1 MYKYL
6 GLFVIVF
13 LVSCKS
19 KAVLIEGEANSKLS
33 SVKIIDNHYNN
44 KKDFST
50 LYIKSNA
57 HYEDD
62 KQSQNVTAEIKIKK
76 DEMILVSIRFLGIT
90 MAKALITPTEV
101 KYYEKLGSKYFEG
114 NFSAL
119 SQWLGTD
126 LDYQKVQ
133 NMLIGEA
140 IDDLKNDKF
149 TTSIVD
155 KLYKLESKS
164 DTNIIKAYF
173 FEADKFQLKKEQLT
187 QINEERMMQIEYPN
201 FMEYNQLFFPSGIV
215 INAYQ
220 NSKKTNID
228 IEYKTITLNEELTFP
243 YSVPDGYDKISIN

>member
-1 MYKYL
+1 MYKFL
-6 GLFVIVF
+6 GLFLIVF

-19 KAVLIEGEANSKLS
+19 KAVLLEGEAKSKLS
-33 SVKIIDNHYNN
+33 PEKIIANHYNN
-44 KKDFST
+44 KKEFLT
-50 LYIKSNA
+50 LYIKSSA

-114 NFSAL
+114 NFSSL

-140 IDDLKNDKF
+140 LDDLKKDKF
-149 TTSIVD
+149 TASIVD
-155 KLYKLESKS
+155 KLYKLENKS
-164 DTNIIKAYF
+164 DINITKTYF
-173 FEADKFQLKKEQLT
+173 FEADQFQLKKEELL
-187 QINEERMMQIEYPN
+187 QIDEQRMMQIEYPSFIN
-201 FMEYNQLFFPSGIV
+201 YNQLFFPSGIV

-220 NSKKTNID
+220 KSKKTNID

-243 YSVPDGYDKISIN
+243 YSVPEGYDKISIN

>member
-6 GLFVIVF
+6 GLFLIVF

-19 KAVLIEGEANSKLS
+19 KALLLEGEANSKLS
-33 SVKIIDNHYNN
+33 SDKIITNHYNN
-44 KKDFST
+44 KKEFST
-50 LYIKSNA
+50 LYIKSSA

-140 IDDLKNDKF
+140 LDDLKKDKF
-149 TTSIVD
+149 TASIVD
-155 KLYKLESKS
+155 KLYKLENKS
-164 DTNIIKAYF
+164 DSNITKAYF
-173 FEADKFQLKKEQLT
+173 FEADKFQLKKEVLT
-187 QINEERMMQIEYPN
+187 QIDKERMMQIEYPGFIEN
-201 FMEYNQLFFPSGIV
+201 NMVFLPSGIV
-215 INAYQ
+215 INAFQ
-220 NSKKTNID
+220 KSKKTNID

-243 YSVPDGYDKISIN
+243 YSVPEGYDKISIN

>member
-6 GLFVIVF
+6 GFFLIVF

-19 KAVLIEGEANSKLS
+19 KAVLLEGEASSKLS
-33 SVKIIDNHYNN
+33 SDKIITNHYNN
-44 KKDFST
+44 KKEFST
-50 LYIKSNA
+50 IYIKSSA

-126 LDYQKVQ
+126 LDYQKIQ

-140 IDDLKNDKF
+140 LDDLKKDKF
-149 TTSIVD
+149 TASIVD
-155 KLYKLESKS
+155 KLYKLENKS
-164 DTNIIKAYF
+164 DSSITKKYF
-173 FEADKFQLKKEQLT
+173 FEADKFQLKKEEFIQSDK
-187 QINEERMMQIEYPN
+187 ERMLQLEYPS
-201 FMEYNQLFFPSGIV
+201 FVEYNQFFLPSEIL

-220 NSKKTNID
+220 KSKKTHIN

-243 YSVPDGYDKISIN
+243 YSVPEGYDKISIN

>member
-6 GLFVIVF
+6 GFFLIVF

-19 KAVLIEGEANSKLS
+19 KAVLLEGEASSKLS
-33 SVKIIDNHYNN
+33 SDKIITNHYNN
-44 KKDFST
+44 KKEFST
-50 LYIKSNA
+50 IYIKSSA

-126 LDYQKVQ
+126 LDYQKIQ

-140 IDDLKNDKF
+140 LDDLKKDKF
-149 TTSIVD
+149 TASIVD
-155 KLYKLESKS
+155 KLYKLENKS
-164 DTNIIKAYF
+164 DSSITKKYF
-173 FEADKFQLKKEQLT
+173 FEADKFQLKKEEFIQSDK
-187 QINEERMMQIEYPN
+187 ERMLQLEYPS
-201 FMEYNQLFFPSGIV
+201 FVEYNQFFLPSEIL

-220 NSKKTNID
+220 KSKKTYIN

-243 YSVPDGYDKISIN
+243 YSVPEGYDKISIN